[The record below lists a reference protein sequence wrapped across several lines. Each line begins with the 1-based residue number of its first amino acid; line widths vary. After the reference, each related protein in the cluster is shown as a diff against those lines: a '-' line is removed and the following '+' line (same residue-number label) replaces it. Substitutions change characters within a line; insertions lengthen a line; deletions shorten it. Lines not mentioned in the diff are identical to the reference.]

1 MIVYAKIVQ
10 LLKDWPFGCP
20 VKPEWKRI
28 EKEYLERGAHFAKS
42 ITLSEEARPDRL
54 VFYIQGRRM
63 DAGRGSW
70 YRTKDC
76 EIIAV
81 WSYNHGVQVW
91 EVGVDGQPS
100 QALLHM
106 RDVLTKEMG

>member
-1 MIVYAKIVQ
+1 
-10 LLKDWPFGCP
+10 
-20 VKPEWKRI
+20 
-28 EKEYLERGAHFAKS
+28 
-42 ITLSEEARPDRL
+42 
-54 VFYIQGRRM
+54 
-63 DAGRGSW
+63 
-70 YRTKDC
+70 
-76 EIIAV
+76 V